1 MYWITVSNSQ
11 KSKMYRHSKQI
22 LLWFQNKKMYVLSFF
37 WHYWMCYYDF
47 DIKNHFPRFHLAFS
61 PFSCD
66 FKDIFIITLLRCNHI
81 QSWLNRKTSPQW
93 RHRFRWTKQ
102 TSSAKTYLKQT
113 GLKCW
118 YAKIKEQKI
127 FYKSLK
133 RLCPSNGS
141 LVHWSIGTLVHW
153 SIGPSVDTRL

>member
-37 WHYWMCYYDF
+37 WHYWICYYDF

-66 FKDIFIITLLRCNHI
+66 FKDTFIILIQLCYHI
-81 QSWLNRKTSPQW
+81 HPYQKRKMSLQW
-93 RHRFRWTKQ
+93 RHTFRWTKQ
-102 TSSAKTYLKQT
+102 TSSAKTYKVYLFMSWCT
-113 GLKCW
+113 GTGN
-118 YAKIKEQKI
+118 
-127 FYKSLK
+127 FGFSLLFGQ
-133 RLCPSNGS
+133 RPQSANVL
-141 LVHWSIGTLVHW
+141 
-153 SIGPSVDTRL
+153 